1 MKVQM
6 KFQKIICLLM
16 LIVSGISFIL
26 SLGLLT
32 DIYYVQLAS
41 SFGVVDKKDNIF
53 KSMQPFNNDLIVI
66 YITLIV
72 LSALL
77 ILTNTNT
84 RRKYYI
90 SNFVNIGVI
99 TLFSLGS
106 TIYTVVS
113 LVKFKHIFKTE
124 VDFERWKEVAEV
136 MKKLEYTES
145 TFWLD
150 INMAASI
157 LVAIVSLLLLGNMIW
172 KIILVREENKLLS
185 NQHIQPSSMEV
196 AE

>member
-41 SFGVVDKKDNIF
+41 SFGVVSKKDNIF
-53 KSMQPFNNDLIVI
+53 QNMQPFNNDLVAI

-90 SNFVNIGVI
+90 SNFVNIGLI

-106 TIYTVVS
+106 TIYTVSS

-124 VDFERWKEVAEV
+124 VDFEKWREVQTII
-136 MKKLEYTES
+136 KKLEYTES

-157 LVAIVSLLLLGNMIW
+157 LVSIVALLLLGNLIW
-172 KIILVREENKLLS
+172 KIILMKEEQKLLS
-185 NQHIQPSSMEV
+185 NQHIKPSNMEV
-196 AE
+196 NE

>member
-6 KFQKIICLLM
+6 KFQKIICLSM
-16 LIVSGISFIL
+16 LIVAAIGFIL

-41 SFGVVDKKDNIF
+41 SYGVADKNNNIF
-53 KSMQPFNNDLIVI
+53 KMMQPFNNDLVAI
-66 YITLIV
+66 YITIIV

-77 ILTNTNT
+77 VLTNTNT

-90 SNFVNIGVI
+90 SNYINIGLI
-99 TLFSLGS
+99 SLFSVGS
-106 TIYTVVS
+106 CVYAVS
-113 LVKFKHIFKTE
+113 SLINFKHIFKTE
-124 VDFERWKEVAEV
+124 VNFERWKEVQQTLQ
-136 MKKLEYTES
+136 KLHYTES
-145 TFWLD
+145 TFWID

>member
-53 KSMQPFNNDLIVI
+53 KSMQPFNNDLVAI

-90 SNFVNIGVI
+90 SNFVNIGAI
-99 TLFSLGS
+99 SLFSLGS
-106 TIYTVVS
+106 TIYTVAS

-124 VDFERWKEVAEV
+124 VDFERWKEVTEV

-157 LVAIVSLLLLGNMIW
+157 LVSIVALLLLGNLIW
-172 KIILVREENKLLS
+172 KIILMKEETKLLS
-185 NQHIQPSSMEV
+185 SQYNNSSSMEV